1 MIMSLALN
9 PARRLLVPEATR
21 ASDVYE
27 RLREAIVTGQ
37 IRPNEP
43 LIEADLAAEL
53 AVSRTPVRESLQRLF
68 ADGLIVARKRGW
80 AVRAYGIDEIREN
93 YELRAGLE
101 GYAARLA
108 AERASDGELTK
119 IVAVHEKRLQLDQP
133 TQEVRVKSNRQ
144 FHDLILAAAKNKR
157 LADAVYRAGQ
167 FYFNLRVA
175 GLTTEDEMRAAN
187 ADHGRI
193 AAALLARDGAAA
205 EQATRQHIM
214 HAFEIMY
221 RVGEL

>member
-1 MIMSLALN
+1 MSMASGQV
-9 PARRLLVPEATR
+9 RRIFAGETTR

-27 RLREAIVTGQ
+27 RLREAIVSGE

-53 AVSRTPVRESLQRLF
+53 EVSRTPVRESMQRLA
-68 ADGLIVARKRGW
+68 ADGLIVPRKRGW
-80 AVRAYGIDEIREN
+80 AVRAYTIDEIREN

-108 AERASDGELTK
+108 AERASDSELAR
-119 IVAVHEKRLQLDQP
+119 IAAAHEKRLQLDRP
-133 TQEVRVKSNRQ
+133 SRELRVKSNRQ

-175 GLTTEDEMRAAN
+175 GLTTEEEMKAAQ
-187 ADHGRI
+187 ADHGQIVR
-193 AAALLARDGAAA
+193 ALLARDGAAA
-205 EQATRQHIM
+205 EAATRAHIM
-214 HAFEIMY
+214 HAFGVMY
-221 RVGEL
+221 RVGEF